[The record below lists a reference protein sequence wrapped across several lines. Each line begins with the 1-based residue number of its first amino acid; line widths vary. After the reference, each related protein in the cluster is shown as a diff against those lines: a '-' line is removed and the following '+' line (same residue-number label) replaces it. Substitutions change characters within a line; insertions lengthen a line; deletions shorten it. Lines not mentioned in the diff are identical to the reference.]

1 MPTYVYK
8 CSGCG
13 NGFELRQGFDAAT
26 VNECPDCGQLA
37 KRQISAVPVIFK
49 GNGWYVNDYGPKN
62 SAAMGDVR
70 AESESKS
77 EESKKGE
84 SSKSEESK
92 KGESSKSEES
102 KKPES
107 KSNESGGSSKS
118 SQPKEAATTT
128 GI

>member
-62 SAAMGDVR
+62 SAATGDVR
-70 AESESKS
+70 AESE
-77 EESKKGE
+77 
-84 SSKSEESK
+84 SKSEESK